1 MSILLPKIFKLM
13 SDFLREN
20 LSAIK
25 IKGFLYVPKQNLQL
39 IHLNYTDR
47 ICSSKRS

>member
-1 MSILLPKIFKLM
+1 MFKMLV
-13 SDFLREN
+13 DFLRKK

-25 IKGFLYVPKQNLQL
+25 IKGFLYVPKQNLHL
-39 IHLNYTDR
+39 NHLNYTDR